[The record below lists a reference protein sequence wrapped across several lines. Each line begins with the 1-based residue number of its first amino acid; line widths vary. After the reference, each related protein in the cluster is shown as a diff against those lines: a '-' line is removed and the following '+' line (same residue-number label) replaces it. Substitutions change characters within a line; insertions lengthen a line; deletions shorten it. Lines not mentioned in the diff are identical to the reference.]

1 MENRLKTE
9 NSIAAFEEARKYI
22 PGGVNS
28 PVRAFGAVGGNP
40 LFIHRASGSRITDI
54 DGNEFIDYVCSW
66 GPLILG
72 HCNAAVVNATKAA
85 LDCGSS
91 FGAPTTLETELARL
105 IVEAVPSIQ
114 KVRMVSSG
122 TEATMSAIRLA
133 RGYTQ
138 RDMVIKFDGCYH
150 GHADGLLV
158 KAGSGAMTFGQP
170 GSTGVPED
178 FAKNTLSLP
187 YNDLS
192 AVRTAVE
199 KFKGKIACVIVE
211 PVAGNMGVVPP
222 RAGFLEGLREITAKE
237 DIVLIFDEVMTGFRV
252 GPASA
257 QGLCNIQPDLTT
269 LGKIIGGGLPVGAY
283 GGAAHIMD
291 RISPSGTIYQAGTL
305 SGNPAAM
312 AAGISTL
319 KQLRNQE
326 IYDALEEKSARLEEG
341 LREAAKKAGRFCCV
355 NRVASMLCLFFT
367 PGPVT
372 DYKSA
377 LASNAEKYAR
387 YFTMM
392 LEEGIYLAP
401 SQYEAM
407 FVSAAHSDE
416 DIERTIAAAEKA
428 LGKA

>member
-1 MENRLKTE
+1 LKTE

-170 GSTGVPED
+170 TSPGIPED
-178 FAKNTLSLP
+178 YAKNTVSLP
-187 YNDLS
+187 YNDIN
-192 AVRTAVE
+192 AVKTAAE

-257 QGLCNIQPDLTT
+257 QGLYNIQPDLTT

-291 RISPSGTIYQAGTL
+291 RISPVGTIYQAGTL

-326 IYDALEEKSARLEEG
+326 IYDALEKKSARLEDG

-355 NRVASMLCLFFT
+355 NRAASMLCLFFT

-401 SQYEAM
+401 SQFEAM

-416 DIERTIAAAEKA
+416 DIERTIAAAENA
-428 LGKA
+428 LRKS